1 MPFAQFKRPL
11 IAIGQEGKYVSG
23 AYQPQGRDRH
33 LVNDSSGVSE
43 LATLA
48 LHTALSAVI
57 VMKAAGLQAIS
68 AVVR

>member
-11 IAIGQEGKYVSG
+11 IAIGQEGKYVSA

-33 LVNDSSGVSE
+33 LICDGSGVSE

-48 LHTALSAVI
+48 LHTAVSAVI
-57 VMKAAGLQAIS
+57 VKAAGLQAIS